1 MACLGLS
8 LTVPVAFAVELENS
22 PLLPVKLES
31 PRDTMA
37 TFLRAMNAYREGK
50 LKGDR
55 VLQSQIDVAVGTLD
69 LQGTSLVL
77 QDENGRETAV
87 LLKEVIDRVIVVEL
101 EKIPDEAPK
110 DGIPWRLR
118 NTDIAIAKVTEG
130 DNAGR
135 FQFTKQTVRNARRYY
150 DRVQH
155 LPYLPGS
162 GQGALYE
169 APWLEKSVPTWLR
182 STLLLMPN
190 WKWVGL
196 ALALLFGLFVKFLG
210 VHAARFFRRMNQRM
224 GLEWQVRAWQ
234 IAEKPFGWIAAC
246 GFWFFAVHALQIEG
260 SLAIGL
266 RVLLQIVLSGAC
278 IWIVYRLVDLLVDRI
293 REKAGPQANGHQLDR
308 HVMTLVRKTLQVLV
322 LVIGLLAVF
331 QNLGINVVSLL
342 AGLGLGGLAFALAA
356 QDTCKNFFG
365 SLMIL
370 LDSTYKIGDAVR
382 IGQFVGT
389 VEEVGFRSTR
399 LRSVENT
406 VISIPN
412 STVAAENVDNFSR
425 RTIWRVR

>member
-150 DRVQH
+150 DR
-155 LPYLPGS
+155 
-162 GQGALYE
+162 
-169 APWLEKSVPTWLR
+169 
-182 STLLLMPN
+182 
-190 WKWVGL
+190 
-196 ALALLFGLFVKFLG
+196 
-210 VHAARFFRRMNQRM
+210 
-224 GLEWQVRAWQ
+224 
-234 IAEKPFGWIAAC
+234 
-246 GFWFFAVHALQIEG
+246 
-260 SLAIGL
+260 
-266 RVLLQIVLSGAC
+266 
-278 IWIVYRLVDLLVDRI
+278 
-293 REKAGPQANGHQLDR
+293 
-308 HVMTLVRKTLQVLV
+308 
-322 LVIGLLAVF
+322 
-331 QNLGINVVSLL
+331 
-342 AGLGLGGLAFALAA
+342 
-356 QDTCKNFFG
+356 
-365 SLMIL
+365 
-370 LDSTYKIGDAVR
+370 
-382 IGQFVGT
+382 
-389 VEEVGFRSTR
+389 
-399 LRSVENT
+399 
-406 VISIPN
+406 
-412 STVAAENVDNFSR
+412 
-425 RTIWRVR
+425 